1 MPCALE
7 ICDKLQRALER
18 RFMTAVFKRA
28 AGEILE
34 KCHSQAAGT
43 PCANIDTDT
52 SGAPLSA
59 AASWGGKRNSAGR
72 VSETLSEHDARKLI
86 AAARFARRIGL
97 PLNQHITI
105 HWEHAGVPDHEAG
118 AATSRFLRLASQ
130 WIATRGGQFAYAW
143 VRENGAGK
151 GSHLHVLA
159 HVPSGLSLGPMQRGW
174 LRKITGSTYVSGTIM
189 TKRVGGTRSAAE
201 TTPDFYLS
209 NLAAV
214 TGYQLKGASAAVVTQ
229 LGLLRPPQHGRLIG
243 KRAGTS
249 ENLGPKARA
258 RVALSA

>member
-7 ICDKLQRALER
+7 IRDKPR
-18 RFMTAVFKRA
+18 RRLKRRWMKAVLNRT
-28 AGEILE
+28 AGEIPE
-34 KCHSQAAGT
+34 KWHSEAAGT
-43 PCANIDTDT
+43 PCANKDKPS

-59 AASWGGKRNSAGR
+59 STSWGGKRNSAGR
-72 VSETLSEHDARKLI
+72 VSETLSQHDAEKLI
-86 AAARFARRIGL
+86 SAARFAWQIGL

-130 WIATRGGQFAYAW
+130 WIAKRGGRFAYAW

-159 HVPSGLSLGPMQRGW
+159 HLPPGLSLGPMQRGW
-174 LRKITGSTYVSGTIM
+174 LRKITGRPYVTGTIR
-189 TKRVGGTRSAAE
+189 TTRIGGTRSSAE
-201 TTPDFYLS
+201 KTPDLYLS
-209 NLAAV
+209 NLA
-214 TGYQLKGASAAVVTQ
+214 TLIGYQLKGVPAALAAQ
-229 LGLLRPPQHGRLIG
+229 LGLVRLPQHGRIVG

-249 ENLGPKARA
+249 ENLGPKARSC
-258 RVALSA
+258 LESPQ

>member
-1 MPCALE
+1 
-7 ICDKLQRALER
+7 
-18 RFMTAVFKRA
+18 MTAVSNRFAKGTA
-28 AGEILE
+28 E

-43 PCANIDTDT
+43 PCANIDTAT

-72 VSETLSEHDARKLI
+72 VSETLSQHDAEKLI
-86 AAARFARRIGL
+86 SAARFAWQIGL

-130 WIATRGGQFAYAW
+130 WIAKRGGGFAYAW

-159 HVPSGLSLGPMQRGW
+159 HVPLELSLGPMQQGW
-174 LRKITGSTYVSGTIM
+174 LRKITGRPYVTGTIM

-201 TTPDFYLS
+201 TMPDQYLS
-209 NLAAV
+209 NLATV
-214 TGYQLKGASAAVVTQ
+214 VGYQLKGVPTALAAK
-229 LGLLRPPQHGRLIG
+229 LGLVRLPQHGRIIG

-249 ENLGPKARA
+249 ENIGLRARA
-258 RVALSA
+258 RSRRKSSH